1 MGRTKGGKNA
11 AGYRASD
18 PEVATLEEVGQALG
32 VTRERA
38 RQIEKVALQKV
49 KAKLVEIGIDEQLWL
64 SHLAD
69 LHRRQKTVFTVS
81 TEYVSAGRF
90 RSVDEAEQAACSS
103 HAAE

>member
-69 LHRRQKTVFTVS
+69 LHRMERTT
-81 TEYVSAGRF
+81 
-90 RSVDEAEQAACSS
+90 SVVRIAPTRLAKFERKVEEAESCGFAT
-103 HAAE
+103 AE